1 MKGAGRR
8 RKLWAEGRV
17 PLRVLRQELVR
28 NWKSLEDR
36 QEAGASQGWKSGKRP
51 GHAGTLSHSKDFR
64 FYLKLHWPL
73 LKSLKQKRD
82 RI

>member
-8 RKLWAEGRV
+8 RGLWAEGRA

-28 NWKSLEDR
+28 SWKGLEDR
-36 QEAGASQGWKSGKRP
+36 QEAGAIRGWKCGKRP
-51 GHAGTLSHSKDFR
+51 GHAGTLSHVKDFR
-64 FYLKLHWPL
+64 FYLELHWPL
-73 LKSLKQKRD
+73 LKGLKQKRD